1 MAVDY
6 TVVIDV
12 RQRFGDLKRDEKPS
26 LNETE
31 SGLEPEAPFVGAE
44 KSFAFRCPSVD
55 RSQFALLLFQALGVS
70 TVQALEIN
78 GQTIFGGIPVAVD
91 RNSRR
96 LGSGSDAH
104 TVHSLIARWNGNVM
118 LIHPAVLQ
126 DNNIMRIRA
135 AEMTADNLDDFIIDN
150 VVVVFKTRVTGPAVD
165 LDTIGPSSAARRKK
179 KVKAKAPAK
188 AKPRAAKRRR

>member
-6 TVVIDV
+6 TVVIAV
-12 RQRFGDLKRDEKPS
+12 RQRFGDLKRDEKES
-26 LNETE
+26 LNESE
-31 SGLEPEAPFVGAE
+31 SGLEPDAPFVGAE
-44 KSFAFRCPSVD
+44 KTFAFRCPSVD
-55 RSQFALLLFQALGVS
+55 GSQFALLLFQALGVS

-78 GQTIFGGIPVAVD
+78 GQTIFGGIPVSVD

-118 LIHPAVLQ
+118 LVHPGVLQ
-126 DNNIMRIRA
+126 ENNLMRIRA

-150 VVVVFKTRVTGPAVD
+150 VVVVFKTRPSGGV
-165 LDTIGPSSAARRKK
+165 LDPGTLSAGVKARKK
-179 KVKAKAPAK
+179 KKKARASAK
-188 AKPRAAKRRR
+188 KRRR